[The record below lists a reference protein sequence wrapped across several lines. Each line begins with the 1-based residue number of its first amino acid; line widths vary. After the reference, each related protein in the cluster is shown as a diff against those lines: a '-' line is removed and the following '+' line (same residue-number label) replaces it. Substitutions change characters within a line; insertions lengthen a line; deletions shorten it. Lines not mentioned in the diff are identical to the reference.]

1 MASLNENRKHT
12 KKWWFVVAIIIYFII
27 IMPGI
32 ILAIGNQWLNKTHEG
47 TVSQTTSIEKMTFSR
62 QPEKLQQQLQD
73 YLKTN
78 HLNAVAVTTVHNA
91 KKPIVI
97 KNGTINNSTNELLDQ
112 DSIFQIGSIQKIFTA
127 VVIQRLIAQGKIQLN
142 EPISNFYPNVVN
154 GNKITIWNLL
164 THTSGLQDGNYTRF
178 DALTS
183 ENKQIDYV
191 LTHMISGKPIQYTY
205 ASANYSLLAGII
217 MQVTHQAYKD
227 NVQQDIIQPLK
238 LQHTFFYQDVPND
251 AKVVYPTYVKSNLEQ
266 RFFNYDIKKQ
276 MSFLIGAGQ
285 MYSSP
290 EDYYIFLRALINGK
304 LIPKRQME
312 NFFPKNNSN
321 YYNGGYNYYG
331 YFEAGGSQNGYNLS
345 FMVEP
350 NKKAITVLFTSNFML
365 IPNKKL
371 TDNIFLIAN
380 REQPVVKWF
389 PN

>member
-142 EPISNFYPNVVN
+142 EPISNF
-154 GNKITIWNLL
+154 
-164 THTSGLQDGNYTRF
+164 
-178 DALTS
+178 
-183 ENKQIDYV
+183 
-191 LTHMISGKPIQYTY
+191 
-205 ASANYSLLAGII
+205 
-217 MQVTHQAYKD
+217 
-227 NVQQDIIQPLK
+227 
-238 LQHTFFYQDVPND
+238 
-251 AKVVYPTYVKSNLEQ
+251 
-266 RFFNYDIKKQ
+266 
-276 MSFLIGAGQ
+276 
-285 MYSSP
+285 
-290 EDYYIFLRALINGK
+290 
-304 LIPKRQME
+304 
-312 NFFPKNNSN
+312 
-321 YYNGGYNYYG
+321 
-331 YFEAGGSQNGYNLS
+331 
-345 FMVEP
+345 
-350 NKKAITVLFTSNFML
+350 
-365 IPNKKL
+365 
-371 TDNIFLIAN
+371 
-380 REQPVVKWF
+380 
-389 PN
+389 